1 MTDQNISSVHWCL
14 LLPFVVNY
22 HNATE
27 YCKLIGARF
36 PTSEEYIKLTQNESL
51 REGII
56 NNWGWVSDSF
66 PVMRYFGEDY
76 TSIPLDLLSS
86 QHLAKLVPIPL
97 STADSLVD
105 AN

>member
-1 MTDQNISSVHWCL
+1 MTDQNISSVHWCWMI
-14 LLPFVVNY
+14 PFAVDY

-56 NNWGWVSDSF
+56 NNLGWVSDSF

-76 TSIPLDLLSS
+76 TSGPLDLKGS
-86 QHLAKLVPIPL
+86 QDLAKILPIPL
-97 STADSLVD
+97 STKDLLVD